1 MGKTYQRHK
10 ARTVSRADR
19 LRRMNQ
25 DKNTRIITKY
35 IAGTL
40 ARLPEGEDHD
50 FSASDFEGS
59 NRRARS

>member
-50 FSASDFEGS
+50 VSTSDFEGS

>member
-1 MGKTYQRHK
+1 MGKTYPRHN
-10 ARTVSRADR
+10 ARTVSRSDR

-25 DKNTRIITKY
+25 DKNTRVITKY

-50 FSASDFEGS
+50 VSTGNLEGI

>member
-19 LRRMNQ
+19 LRRMSQ
-25 DKNTRIITKY
+25 DKTTRIITKY

-40 ARLPEGEDHD
+40 ARLPEGEEHD
-50 FSASDFEGS
+50 FSAGDFEGS